1 MKVKVSISIDEG
13 TLQKIDQKLTGGLY
27 RNKSHYIEYA
37 VKRLL
42 ENDNNTG

>member
-13 TLQKIDQKLTGGLY
+13 TLQEIDKKLTGGLY
-27 RNKSHYIEYA
+27 RNKSHFIEYA

-42 ENDNNTG
+42 DDTD